1 MNGMDDMS
9 GMGGMMMAVSG
20 LVGLAVL
27 TLAVIGSV
35 WMVRR
40 MSGGRSSHVGAPESP
55 DQLLRRRYAAGE
67 IDEDDYLR
75 RRAGLIE

>member
-1 MNGMDDMS
+1 MGD
-9 GMGGMMMAVSG
+9 MGGMMAMMAVSG

-27 TLAVIGSV
+27 TLVVIGSV

-40 MSGGRSSHVGAPESP
+40 MSGRTSRVGAPESP